1 MRSGGPGHVGYGEAS
16 GFYSLWDAMTP
27 VLHSSLYAWLLLRNL
42 AYDSGLGCVT
52 CFHQWDI
59 SKHFKWRLEKHYT
72 IGLPHSSSFALA
84 SLLETRT
91 VEKWLGNPIIQLRDW
106 TTCSSPLGLLY
117 EPNQDPE
124 KAMAPHF
131 STFAWKIAWT
141 AEPGGLPSMGLHRVG
156 HDWSDLAAA
165 ATKISW
171 AQSNQQN
178 LLYSWLYSTGVLWLF
193 AIQYYWDN
201 R

>member
-1 MRSGGPGHVGYGEAS
+1 MILGLAVSLAFTNGILANTSSGG
-16 GFYSLWDAMTP
+16 
-27 VLHSSLYAWLLLRNL
+27 LRNTTRLGFLTL
-42 AYDSGLGCVT
+42 APLPWPAC
-52 CFHQWDI
+52 
-59 SKHFKWRLEKHYT
+59 WRLELWKS
-72 IGLPHSSSFALA
+72 G
-84 SLLETRT
+84 
-91 VEKWLGNPIIQLRDW
+91 WGNPIIQLRDW
-106 TTCSSPLGLLY
+106 TMCSSPLGLLY

-124 KAMAPHF
+124 KAMAPHS

-141 AEPGGLPSMGLHRVG
+141 AEPGGLPSMGSHRVG